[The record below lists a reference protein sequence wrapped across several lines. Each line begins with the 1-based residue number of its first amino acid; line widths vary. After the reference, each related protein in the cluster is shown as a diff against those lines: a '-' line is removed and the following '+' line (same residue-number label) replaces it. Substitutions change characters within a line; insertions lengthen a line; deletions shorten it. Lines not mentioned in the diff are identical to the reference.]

1 MRLNDVLSERLI
13 RQVWNDIRAKLSE
26 DGEFRGMKIDPLDI
40 GDIHQNQ
47 KCENGSKLCICDL
60 YPPRFSAPAYSADV
74 KMFDVK
80 IFGLSTIRL
89 DEASVTR
96 DENLTDFDFNVR
108 VGFDEITVTGEYDLK
123 GSFGW
128 FEVDSNGTRDFAIN
142 IHGASSSTLIHLE
155 MVEDGG
161 CAPGTRFNGIVAWLE
176 FVH

>member
-1 MRLNDVLSERLI
+1 
-13 RQVWNDIRAKLSE
+13 
-26 DGEFRGMKIDPLDI
+26 
-40 GDIHQNQ
+40 
-47 KCENGSKLCICDL
+47 
-60 YPPRFSAPAYSADV
+60 
-74 KMFDVK
+74 MFDVK

-96 DENLTDFDFNVR
+96 DENLTDFDINVR

-142 IHGASSSTLIHLE
+142 IHGASSATLIHLE

-161 CAPGTRFNGIVAWLE
+161 CAPGTRFNRKVAWLE
-176 FVH
+176 FLHDKKVNSVYSDFLKKGAQCDSSNQTPSFKTNYFIESIPSQRAT

>member
-1 MRLNDVLSERLI
+1 
-13 RQVWNDIRAKLSE
+13 
-26 DGEFRGMKIDPLDI
+26 
-40 GDIHQNQ
+40 
-47 KCENGSKLCICDL
+47 
-60 YPPRFSAPAYSADV
+60 
-74 KMFDVK
+74 MFDVK

-96 DENLTDFDFNVR
+96 DENLTDFDINVR

-161 CAPGTRFNGIVAWLE
+161 CAPGTRFNRKVAWLE
-176 FVH
+176 FLHDKKVNSVYSDFLKKGAQCDSSNQTPSFKTNYFIESIPSQRAT

>member
-1 MRLNDVLSERLI
+1 
-13 RQVWNDIRAKLSE
+13 
-26 DGEFRGMKIDPLDI
+26 
-40 GDIHQNQ
+40 
-47 KCENGSKLCICDL
+47 
-60 YPPRFSAPAYSADV
+60 
-74 KMFDVK
+74 MFDVK

-96 DENLTDFDFNVR
+96 DENLTDFDINVK
-108 VGFDEITVTGEYDLK
+108 VGFDEISVTGEYDLK

>member
-1 MRLNDVLSERLI
+1 
-13 RQVWNDIRAKLSE
+13 
-26 DGEFRGMKIDPLDI
+26 
-40 GDIHQNQ
+40 
-47 KCENGSKLCICDL
+47 
-60 YPPRFSAPAYSADV
+60 
-74 KMFDVK
+74 MFDVK

-161 CAPGTRFNGIVAWLE
+161 CAPGTRFNGKVDGKKVKIKISSLKGAPCDSSNE
-176 FVH
+176 TPSFKTNYFIE

>member
-1 MRLNDVLSERLI
+1 MATSIKTKNVRIVALNFVFVIVL
-13 RQVWNDIRAKLSE
+13 NT
-26 DGEFRGMKIDPLDI
+26 
-40 GDIHQNQ
+40 
-47 KCENGSKLCICDL
+47 
-60 YPPRFSAPAYSADV
+60 YPSRFSAPAYSADV

-96 DENLTDFDFNVR
+96 DENLTDFDINVK
-108 VGFDEITVTGEYDLK
+108 VGFDEISVTGEYDLK

>member
-1 MRLNDVLSERLI
+1 
-13 RQVWNDIRAKLSE
+13 
-26 DGEFRGMKIDPLDI
+26 
-40 GDIHQNQ
+40 
-47 KCENGSKLCICDL
+47 
-60 YPPRFSAPAYSADV
+60 
-74 KMFDVK
+74 MFDVK

-96 DENLTDFDFNVR
+96 DENLTDFDINVR

-142 IHGASSSTLIHLE
+142 IHGASSATLIHLE

-161 CAPGTRFNGIVAWLE
+161 CAPGTRFNRKVVWLE
-176 FVH
+176 FVHSIFKFFQ